1 MKMELRSRAIDKIF
15 KRRDRYEIPEWQRD
29 EVWPV
34 EKERT
39 LIDTV
44 LRGWHLPKFYFVKAS
59 DSPET
64 WEVVDGQQRLAAI
77 FAFLDNNLPLSSETQ
92 EIYGGPYYKD
102 LPSEVSDRFD
112 DFELDYEEITE
123 AEEGEVQEY
132 FQRLQ
137 EGLPLTPA
145 ERLNAVPGKLT
156 EFVRKLSKHPFFKD
170 KVVLRDA
177 RYAYFDVCSK
187 VTAIE
192 IQGFEVGLRLPELQE
207 LLQTNANF
215 SSTSHV
221 AQRVQSTF
229 DYLNTEVFNESSPI
243 LRNRSIMQS
252 FATLTAR
259 LLRSGKMGGM
269 GATLRGFL
277 ETFMRDLQREV
288 EKGHEATDKDL
299 LEFQS
304 TISANLRTGPE
315 TRHKVLLKRLLLA
328 DISFADVIGPQAV
341 TESGVAADL
350 HRSGDSIQSSIYA
363 LNKDYQAKHGID
375 LFKPTNE
382 TSQAV
387 FTIGKPV
394 TGLKDYGEFVDA
406 LYFLLYE
413 GSGNGQRLGDPPP
426 DVVND
431 VKDLRTQVR
440 HDVDHGKQGKAK
452 AKMKKLGEVFG
463 RYANV
468 ASPELLK
475 PENFPLVQARIL
487 ISVDS
492 TLRALLDDASA

>member
-29 EVWPV
+29 EVWSV
-34 EKERT
+34 EKERA
-39 LIDTV
+39 LIDTI
-44 LRGWHLPKFYFVKAS
+44 LRGWHLPKLYFVRAS

-77 FAFLDNNLPLSSETQ
+77 FAFLDNKLLLSPETQ
-92 EIYGGPYYKD
+92 AIYGGPYYKD
-102 LPSEVSDRFD
+102 LPPEVSDRFD

-123 AEEGEVQEY
+123 TEEGEVQEY

-156 EFVRKLSKHPFFKD
+156 EFVRKLSKQSFFRD
-170 KVVLRDA
+170 KVVLSDA

-187 VTAIE
+187 VTAVE
-192 IQGFEVGLRLPELQE
+192 IQGFEVGLRLSDLQE

-229 DYLNTEVFNESSPI
+229 DYLNTEVFNEPSPL
-243 LRNRSIMQS
+243 LRNRSIIQS

-269 GATLRGFL
+269 GARLRSFL
-277 ETFMRDLQREV
+277 ESFMRDLQREV

-315 TRHKVLLKRLLLA
+315 IRHKVLLKRLLLA
-328 DISFADVIGPQAV
+328 DISFADVIGPQAI
-341 TESGVAADL
+341 TESGLAAGL
-350 HRSGDSIQSSIYA
+350 QRSGESIQSSIYA
-363 LNKDYQAKHGID
+363 LNKHYQAEHGTD

-387 FTIGKPV
+387 STIGKPT
-394 TGLKDYGEFVDA
+394 TGLKDYGEFIDA

-413 GSGNGQRLGDPPP
+413 GSGNGQRLGDPLP
-426 DVVND
+426 DVVD
-431 VKDLRTQVR
+431 DIKDLRTQVR
-440 HDVDHGKQGKAK
+440 HDVDHGPPSKAK
-452 AKMKKLGEVFG
+452 TKMKKLGEVFSK
-463 RYANV
+463 YANV
-468 ASPELLK
+468 GSPELLR
-475 PENFPLVQARIL
+475 PESFPLVQARIL
-487 ISVDS
+487 TSVDT
-492 TLRALLDDASA
+492 TLGALLQDAST